1 MQKTASVVRLCQV
14 LLSIPTG
21 PDAQATISM
30 NFCNLNKTL
39 KRLNKNDPMLFF
51 RKLLL
56 FLLFL
61 SYRHILASLHFNEN
75 VKRTPRSTLDGK
87 KYYRV
92 TYPKFKLG
100 EEAVKEVPVPPTYGK
115 HCFRHCIY
123 FTEYVDN
130 IGQVLFTVPFEDMKS
145 VFQKYS
151 ANVPEPLN
159 RQFPERKCKDD
170 AVKDFEARKKN
181 TTPLFPPGNIWYIYH
196 HQWSIISFN
205 DGYQ

>member
-1 MQKTASVVRLCQV
+1 MQKTASVVRFCQV

-115 HCFRHCIY
+115 HCFRHCI
-123 FTEYVDN
+123 
-130 IGQVLFTVPFEDMKS
+130 
-145 VFQKYS
+145 
-151 ANVPEPLN
+151 
-159 RQFPERKCKDD
+159 
-170 AVKDFEARKKN
+170 
-181 TTPLFPPGNIWYIYH
+181 
-196 HQWSIISFN
+196 
-205 DGYQ
+205 

>member
-1 MQKTASVVRLCQV
+1 MIQCC
-14 LLSIPTG
+14 
-21 PDAQATISM
+21 
-30 NFCNLNKTL
+30 FL
-39 KRLNKNDPMLFF
+39 K
-51 RKLLL
+51 KLLL

-123 FTEYVDN
+123 FKYYECYYSTEITLFCHYWSYCMYFTEYVDN
-130 IGQVLFTVPFEDMKS
+130 IGQVLFTLPFEEMKS

-170 AVKDFEARKKN
+170 AVKDYEARKKN
-181 TTPLFPPGNIWYIYH
+181 TTPLFPAG
-196 HQWSIISFN
+196 II
-205 DGYQ
+205 